1 MRYHLLRALVVDHFL
16 LPEPKPRRKRKA
28 WVWPYL
34 QKRLKYGHYDTL
46 MDELYKENPDLY
58 KNYTRM
64 DRELFDS
71 IVEAVTPIIERK
83 TSRWRKPID
92 PSTRVAITLRYLA
105 TGDSYKSLQYAFR
118 VALCGVR
125 EPTGTTVSPLP
136 GRAGGA
142 SPVTVGG
149 SAGAALYIR
158 HHSFCR
164 PCRPSRPA
172 RGRWCNDSP
181 VPFAPVAHFAPIFPD
196 SYAV

>member
-71 IVEAVTPIIERK
+71 I
-83 TSRWRKPID
+83 D
-92 PSTRVAITLRYLA
+92 GVAQVCT
-105 TGDSYKSLQYAFR
+105 
-118 VALCGVR
+118 
-125 EPTGTTVSPLP
+125 EPTGVTVSPLS

-181 VPFAPVAHFAPIFPD
+181 VPFAPVAHFAPIFPR
-196 SYAV
+196 